1 MVAAGHASAQSWQT
15 SENGWGCT
23 KAEACTT
30 SDGETDTALS
40 NCDGMGEPETVTGT
54 TAVWFTWRSSDNKC
68 IKNRSIT
75 TCAGTNTYTSS
86 VSVYSSSL
94 PCPSPTPS
102 PSPTPTPSPC
112 ADRDPEWAFALEGG
126 TGCQD
131 GCEVT
136 ISGPANND
144 IRYGS
149 CIGGDCSTAQ
159 GGYVAG
165 VTYTGNQ
172 CQQGDTHESRE
183 ERCYNDNGREIC
195 PDTYNPNCASFADG
209 SGRVCVNENDQCG
222 TVNGRTLCPGD
233 NDCFSL
239 SDGSLVCPFDMDP
252 PLKEDNSGDP
262 EEPEGVIGNEDGD
275 TFILYGGGHLG
286 EELGPSPGPTPGPTP
301 GNCPAGEANCT
312 GSVVGG
318 GSSARSFSDSAQV
331 VGDAWRGSEFYGS
344 AVAMRD
350 AMPSGG
356 GQCPTI
362 EFEVPFWN
370 RTFTIDAHCDIAEE
384 NRAIIASIMFV
395 VWGVIALYIV
405 VRA

>member
-1 MVAAGHASAQSWQT
+1 MCFAGLASAQQYQWNVG
-15 SENGWGCT
+15 NGGPGLEFCDREL
-23 KAEACTT
+23 AVQEADHQVEMMECSHGHTPVGLDIVRDDANAYVVYKRCYDSGNDYT
-30 SDGETDTALS
+30 YSDGTKSQVAT
-40 NCDGMGEPETVTGT
+40 
-54 TAVWFTWRSSDNKC
+54 K
-68 IKNRSIT
+68 
-75 TCAGTNTYTSS
+75 TST
-86 VSVYSSSL
+86 L
-94 PCPSPTPS
+94 CPDPTPE
-102 PSPTPTPSPC
+102 PTPTPTPC
-112 ADRDPEWAFALEGG
+112 SDRDPEWAFALEGG

-136 ISGPANND
+136 ITPPANND

-312 GSVVGG
+312 GAVVGG
-318 GSSARSFSDSAQV
+318 GASARSFSDSAQV

-405 VRA
+405 FRA